1 MLPSNLAAKPRA
13 HCVALNAPPEYLY
26 VSISPSL
33 SVIDRTPGPVTT
45 SGNNSLH
52 ISGIALPIRRGL
64 QRLVTSSNG
73 RRISELASI
82 SGFGPA
88 IANACADT
96 QIIREPSFN

>member
-1 MLPSNLAAKPRA
+1 
-13 HCVALNAPPEYLY
+13 
-26 VSISPSL
+26 
-33 SVIDRTPGPVTT
+33 VTT

-73 RRISELASI
+73 IRISELASI